1 MEVNSAFISNHNIVG
16 SSSRL
21 LRAAIHK
28 KLEGLSEAS
37 LELVDEFGHHEI
49 NAGVSRLHASITVH
63 SNRFY
68 RMLAFGGALGAGES
82 YINGDWD
89 TPELI
94 NLFRILI
101 RNRSVM
107 ENFES
112 GFSIFQRGIEGLKYL
127 QRRNTLLGSRKNI
140 AAHYDL
146 SNKMFELW
154 LDDSLMYS
162 CAFYEKPDD
171 DLNKAS
177 INKMERICRKLQLKP
192 TDEVM
197 EIGTGWGG
205 LAIYM
210 AKNYGC
216 NVTTTTVSKQQ
227 YEYVKSKLKA
237 LNLSHKVTVLKSDY
251 RKLTGSFDKL
261 VSVEMI
267 EAVGA
272 NYLNDYIKTCSKL
285 LKKNGLFLLQA
296 ITIQDQL
303 YDGALKEIDFIKK
316 FIFPGSFI
324 PSVHAIINACKTSS
338 DLKLLN
344 LEDIGLHYARTLEHW
359 RERFRRNK
367 HEIHKLGFDEN
378 FFRMWDYY
386 FCYCIGGFLERAIS
400 DAQII
405 LAKPQFKED
414 LSPFNTWQWESSYAV
429 RN

>member
-1 MEVNSAFISNHNIVG
+1 MEVKGAFISNYDFV
-16 SSSRL
+16 SSPSRL

-28 KLEGLSEAS
+28 KLDDLNEGC
-37 LELVDEFGHHEI
+37 LELIDEFGEHEI
-49 NAGVSRLHASITVH
+49 NAGISQLHARVTVN

-89 TPELI
+89 TPDLVS
-94 NLFRILI
+94 LFRILL
-101 RNRSVM
+101 RNRSIL

-112 GFSIFQRGIEGLKYL
+112 GFSIVQKGIEGLKHL
-127 QRRNTLLGSRKNI
+127 RRRNTVLGSRKNI
-140 AAHYDL
+140 EAHYDL
-146 SNKMFELW
+146 SNEMFELW
-154 LDDSLMYS
+154 LDKSLMYS

-171 DLNKAS
+171 DLDKAS
-177 INKMERICRKLQLKP
+177 INKMERICRKLQLKA

-210 AKNYGC
+210 AENYGC

-227 YEYVKSKLKA
+227 YEYVKAKLKSC
-237 LNLSHKVTVLKSDY
+237 NLCHKVTVLKSDY
-251 RKLTGSFDKL
+251 RKLTGNFDKL

-272 NYLNDYIKTCSKL
+272 DYLNEYIETCSRL

-303 YDGALKEIDFIKK
+303 FDEAVKEIDFIKR

-324 PSVHAIINACKTSS
+324 PSIHAIISACKTSS

-344 LEDIGLHYARTLEHW
+344 MEDIGLHYARTLEDW
-359 RERFRRNK
+359 RKRFHRNK
-367 HEIHKLGFDEN
+367 QEIRKLGFDEH

-386 FCYCIGGFLERAIS
+386 FCYCIGGFLERSIGNAHM
-400 DAQII
+400 
-405 LAKPQFKED
+405 LFAKPDYRGD
-414 LSPFNTWQWESSYAV
+414 LSPFSTWQWEANYAN